1 MNENSRRLSLFEA
14 AAVVAGLGFGGGVM
28 AVPYLA
34 SLNGIMDLIIIALV
48 AYAFSLLLHLMV
60 VEVVLREDKPQQLVE
75 LFGKYVFK
83 KTWWGK
89 ALTWLIFALVL
100 VTFYALLAG
109 YIVGCAELLSNLFP
123 ALPLWAGEVITY
135 VIAAGIVLAGL
146 KAVGVSEKWS
156 IISIAIVLLVLSII
170 SFSYPFNI
178 LPLWSGDAA
187 KILALYGMVMFC
199 LTCLFS
205 VPQAAEGLSWNKK
218 LVPGAV
224 VLGITINLIFT
235 LVISFM
241 ASLVS
246 KPVTEVAIIGWGNA
260 VGTWALILGS
270 VFAFLGLLTSYWS
283 IGYALAVVIVERL
296 RWGYRLS
303 WLAATVPGFLMAI
316 FGLAGFLEY
325 MRYAGGAMAVL
336 MALLIPPALLISRKE
351 NANIMPAFS
360 MGKWGNIFICV
371 LVFIAYLLMAVGSL
385 IPVN

>member
-1 MNENSRRLSLFEA
+1 MNTHPRKLTLFEA

-34 SLNGIMDLIIIALV
+34 SLNGILELVVIALV

-89 ALTWLIFALVL
+89 ALTWVIFALVL

-109 YIVGCAELLSNLFP
+109 YIVGCAELLRNLFP

-135 VIAAGIVLAGL
+135 VVAAGVVFAGL

-156 IISIAIVLLVLSII
+156 IISIAIVLLVLSVI
-170 SFSYPFNI
+170 SFAYPFNA
-178 LPLWSGDAA
+178 LPLWSGDSAMM
-187 KILALYGMVMFC
+187 LALYGMIMFC

-224 VLGITINLIFT
+224 VLGLTINLVFT
-235 LVISFM
+235 IAVSIM

-283 IGYALAVVIVERL
+283 IGYALAIVIVERL
-296 RWGYRLS
+296 KWGYRLS
-303 WLAATVPGFLMAI
+303 WLVATVPGFLMAI
-316 FGLAGFLEY
+316 LGMAGFLEY

-351 NANIMPAFS
+351 KATIMPEFS

-371 LVFIAYLLMAVGSL
+371 LVFIAYILMAVGSL
-385 IPVN
+385 IPV

>member
-1 MNENSRRLSLFEA
+1 MTEHSRRLSLFEA

-34 SLNGIMDLIIIALV
+34 SLNGVMELILTALV

-60 VEVVLREDKPQQLVE
+60 VEVVLRDDKPQQLVE

-89 ALTWLIFALVL
+89 ALTWIVFAMVLI
-100 VTFYALLAG
+100 TFYSLLAG
-109 YIVGCAELLSNLFP
+109 YTVGCAELLRNLFP
-123 ALPLWAGEVITY
+123 ALPLWVGEAITY
-135 VIAAGIVLAGL
+135 VIAAGIVFAGL

-156 IISIAIVLLVLSII
+156 IISIAIVLLVLSVI
-170 SFSYPFNI
+170 SFGYPFNT
-178 LPLWSGDAA
+178 LPLWSGDSA
-187 KILALYGMVMFC
+187 KILALYGMIMFC

-218 LVPGAV
+218 LVPAAV
-224 VLGITINLIFT
+224 VLGLTINFVFT
-235 LVISFM
+235 LVVSFM

-260 VGTWALILGS
+260 VGTWAVILGS
-270 VFAFLGLLTSYWS
+270 IFAFLGLLTSYWS

-296 RWGYRLS
+296 KWGYRLS
-303 WLAATVPGFLMAI
+303 WLVATVPGFLMAI
-316 FGLAGFLEY
+316 LGLAGFLEY

-351 NANIMPAFS
+351 NANIMPEFS

-371 LVFIAYLLMAVGSL
+371 LVFIAYVLMAVGSL
-385 IPVN
+385 VPVK

>member
-1 MNENSRRLSLFEA
+1 MNEQHRRLTLFEA

-34 SLNGIMDLIIIALV
+34 SLNGIMELIITALV

-83 KTWWGK
+83 QTWWGK
-89 ALTWLIFALVL
+89 ALTWIIFALVL

-109 YIVGCAELLSNLFP
+109 YIVGCAELLHNLFP

-135 VIAAGIVLAGL
+135 VLAAGVVLAGL

-156 IISIAIVLLVLSII
+156 ILSIAVVLLILSVI
-170 SFSYPFNI
+170 SFAYPFNT

-187 KILALYGMVMFC
+187 KILALYGMIMFC

-260 VGTWALILGS
+260 VGTWAVILGS
-270 VFAFLGLLTSYWS
+270 VFAFLGLMTSYWS

-296 RWGYRLS
+296 KWGYRLS
-303 WLAATVPGFLMAI
+303 WLVATVPSILMAL
-316 FGLAGFLEY
+316 FGMAGFLEY

-336 MALLIPPALLISRKE
+336 MALLIPPALLISRSE

-360 MGKWGNIFICV
+360 LGKWGNVFICIV
-371 LVFIAYLLMAVGSL
+371 VFIAYLLMAVGSL

>member
-1 MNENSRRLSLFEA
+1 MNGYARRLSLFEA

-34 SLNGIMDLIIIALV
+34 SLNGIMELIVTAVV

-83 KTWWGK
+83 QTWWGK
-89 ALTWLIFALVL
+89 ALTWIIFALVL
-100 VTFYALLAG
+100 LTFYALLAG
-109 YIVGCAELLSNLFP
+109 YIVGCAELLRNLFP
-123 ALPLWAGEVITY
+123 SLPLWVGEVITY
-135 VIAAGIVLAGL
+135 VVAAGIVFAGL

-156 IISIAIVLLVLSII
+156 IISIGVVLLVLSAI
-170 SFSYPFNI
+170 SFGHPFNT
-178 LPLWSGDAA
+178 LPLWSGDIM
-187 KILALYGMVMFC
+187 KMLALYGMVMFC

-218 LVPGAV
+218 LVPRAV
-224 VLGITINLIFT
+224 VLGLTINLVFT
-235 LVISFM
+235 LVISIM

-270 VFAFLGLLTSYWS
+270 IFAFLGLLTSYWS

-296 RWGYRLS
+296 KWSYRLS
-303 WLAATVPGFLMAI
+303 WLVATVPSFLMAI
-316 FGLAGFLEY
+316 LGLAGFLEY

-351 NANIMPAFS
+351 NANIMPEFS

-371 LVFIAYLLMAVGSL
+371 IVFIAYILMAVGSL
-385 IPVN
+385 VPVK

>member
-1 MNENSRRLSLFEA
+1 MNEHSRKLTLFEA

-34 SLNGIMDLIIIALV
+34 SLNGIMELILTALV
-48 AYAFSLLLHLMV
+48 AYAFSLLMHLMV

-83 KTWWGK
+83 QTWWGK
-89 ALTWLIFALVL
+89 ALTWIIFAMVL
-100 VTFYALLAG
+100 ITFYALLAG
-109 YIVGCAELLSNLFP
+109 YIVGCAELMRNIFP
-123 ALPLWAGEVITY
+123 ALPLWVAEVITY
-135 VIAAGIVLAGL
+135 VVAAGIVFIGL

-156 IISIAIVLLVLSII
+156 IISIAVVLLVLSVI
-170 SFSYPFNI
+170 SFGYPFNT
-178 LPLWSGDAA
+178 LPLWSGDIA
-187 KILALYGMVMFC
+187 KILALYGMIMFC

-224 VLGITINLIFT
+224 VLGISINFVFT

-260 VGTWALILGS
+260 VGTWAVILGS

-283 IGYALAVVIVERL
+283 IAYALAIVIVERL
-296 RWGYRLS
+296 KWGYRLS
-303 WLAATVPGFLMAI
+303 WLVATVPGFLMAI
-316 FGLAGFLEY
+316 LGMAGFLEY

-351 NANIMPAFS
+351 NANIMPEFS
-360 MGKWGNIFICV
+360 MGKWGNVFICV
-371 LVFIAYLLMAVGSL
+371 LVFIAYVLMAVGSL
-385 IPVN
+385 VPVK

>member
-1 MNENSRRLSLFEA
+1 MAEHSKKLTLFEA

-34 SLNGIMDLIIIALV
+34 SLNGIWELILTAVV

-60 VEVVLREDKPQQLVE
+60 VEVVLRDEKPQQLVE

-83 KTWWGK
+83 QTWWGK
-89 ALTWLIFALVL
+89 ALTWIIFAMVL

-109 YIVGCAELLSNLFP
+109 YIVGCAELLRNLFP
-123 ALPLWAGEVITY
+123 ALPLWAGEIITY
-135 VIAAGIVLAGL
+135 VVAGGVVLMGL

-156 IISIAIVLLVLSII
+156 IISIAIVLLVAI
-170 SFSYPFNI
+170 SFGHPFNA
-178 LPLWSGDAA
+178 LPLWTGDSM

-224 VLGITINLIFT
+224 VLGITINLVFT
-235 LVISFM
+235 LVVSIM

-260 VGTWALILGS
+260 VGTWALVLGS

-296 RWGYRLS
+296 KWGYRLS
-303 WLAATVPGFLMAI
+303 WLVATVPAFLMAVL
-316 FGLAGFLEY
+316 GLAGFLEY

-351 NANIMPAFS
+351 NANIMPEFS

-385 IPVN
+385 VPVK